1 MHPTHQMHHP
11 MHHTMEH
18 PSHMHHAITVHPVD
32 PYVVEALKCVLGK
45 PVVLETTR
53 GALNGC
59 VVEVKPD
66 HVVLETRGR
75 KFFVRICEI
84 VWIMPE

>member
-1 MHPTHQMHHP
+1 M
-11 MHHTMEH
+11 
-18 PSHMHHAITVHPVD
+18 VYPVD
-32 PYVVEALKCVLGK
+32 PYVVEALKSVLGK

-59 VVEVKPD
+59 VIEVKPD
-66 HVVLETRGR
+66 HVVIETRGR